1 MADYMLLLHTPPAG
15 NRWSPEEMQN
25 VIQRYAAWSKGLSA
39 SGRLVG
45 GHKLRDAEGRVLK
58 RHSNQTTVTDGPTPS
73 SKRSWAAIS
82 TSPPTPT
89 RMPWRSRRGV
99 RISSSA
105 ARLKFAPSSG
115 PPAADHDQRARRR

>member
-39 SGRLVG
+39 SGRRLG

-58 RHSNQTTVTDGPTPS
+58 RHSNQTTVTDGPYAELKEVVGGYFHITADTYEDAVAIAEGCPHLEFGGTIEV
-73 SKRSWAAIS
+73 RAIERAA
-82 TSPPTPT
+82 
-89 RMPWRSRRGV
+89 SR
-99 RISSSA
+99 
-105 ARLKFAPSSG
+105 
-115 PPAADHDQRARRR
+115 